1 MERPADFPP
10 PQDVEAYFEPTAH
23 VSIMAPADF
32 LSPLM
37 ALLTERRGVQED
49 VIFLNS
55 GSSAQESSR
64 ALLAALPSVG
74 AASAAP
80 DAAAAAAPAEAEEEH
95 ADEAEAK
102 VSADA
107 DEEEEDGEDAED
119 AEEEEEEEEEAAAS
133 VTAVPSSRGAPL
145 PAAAASSRHQHLAI
159 TSDRVVLKFRLPW
172 AEVVSQLADQVK
184 SMTAGYASLDWLP
197 GAYVRAEIVKVD
209 LMLNSKPVDALS
221 FVCHRDKALAEA
233 RR

>member
-107 DEEEEDGEDAED
+107 DEEEDGEDAED